1 MVEHLVWDQGVRRSY
16 RLSPTN
22 LKCTGLAQMVE
33 RRSYTADVI
42 GSIPIASTNNLD
54 SVMDKE
60 TYVLALFYLNKI
72 ENALNNIAVANGH
85 PTMDVFFDT
94 EKQD

>member
-1 MVEHLVWDQGVRRSY
+1 ME
-16 RLSPTN
+16 
-22 LKCTGLAQMVE
+22 E

-54 SVMDKE
+54 SVMDNE
-60 TYVLALFYLNKI
+60 AYMLALFYLSKI
-72 ENALNNIAVANGH
+72 ENALNDIAVANGH